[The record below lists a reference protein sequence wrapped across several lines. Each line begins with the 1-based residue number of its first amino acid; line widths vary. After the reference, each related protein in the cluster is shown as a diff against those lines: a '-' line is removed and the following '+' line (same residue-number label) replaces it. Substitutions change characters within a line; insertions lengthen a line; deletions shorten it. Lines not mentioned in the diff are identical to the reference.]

1 MSGLKIDTAWSTK
14 AVSTTEVKTHLRID
28 SGFSDDDTYIGTLIN
43 SAQDIAEV
51 YLNRAITTQTLSL
64 FLDRLPFYSDIKL
77 QEGIY
82 TAPDL
87 EYNSNFIVLPK
98 APVAS
103 VTHVK
108 YYDNDNN
115 ASTFA
120 SSNYYVDTI
129 SQQGRIV
136 LKTGSSW
143 PTVSE
148 TRNANAYEIK
158 YVAGYGGAS
167 DVPAPIKHG
176 ITMLAGHL
184 YENRDAV
191 TSLSVNSIPY
201 TIGANFQPYKVER
214 INSILGG
221 WYGKCFTS
229 R

>member
-1 MSGLKIDTAWSTK
+1 MSGLKIDTAWTTS
-14 AVSTTEVKTHLRID
+14 AVATSDQKSFMRVD
-28 SGFSDDDTYIGTLIN
+28 FSDDDTL
-43 SAQDIAEV
+43 IAELIKASQNV
-51 YLNRAITTQTLSL
+51 IETYVNRAITTQTLSL

-77 QEGIY
+77 QEGVF

-98 APVAS
+98 PPVAS

-108 YYDNDNN
+108 YYDNDNT

-120 SSNYYVDTI
+120 TTNYYVDTI
-129 SQQGRIV
+129 SDQARVV

-167 DVPAPIKHG
+167 DVPEPIVQAIKLL
-176 ITMLAGHL
+176 TTHL
-184 YENRDAV
+184 YENREAV
-191 TSLSVNSIPY
+191 TSLSVNAIPY
-201 TIGANFQPYKVER
+201 TIGALLQPYKVQR
-214 INSILGG
+214 LNSILGG
-221 WYGKCFTS
+221 
-229 R
+229 

>member
-1 MSGLKIDTAWSTK
+1 MSGIKIDTAWSTS
-14 AVSTTEVKTHLRID
+14 AVATSDQKSFMRVD
-28 SGFSDDDTYIGTLIN
+28 FSDDDSL
-43 SAQDIAEV
+43 IAELIKASQNV
-51 YLNRAITTQTLSL
+51 IETYLNRSITTQTLSL

-108 YYDNDNN
+108 YYANDDT

-120 SSNYYVDTI
+120 STNYYVDTI
-129 SQQGRIV
+129 SQQARIV

-143 PTVSE
+143 PTVAE

-167 DVPAPIKHG
+167 DVPEPIVQAIKVL
-176 ITMLAGHL
+176 TTHL
-184 YENRDAV
+184 YENREAV
-191 TSLSVNSIPY
+191 TSLSVNTIPY
-201 TIGANFQPYKVER
+201 TIGALLQPYKVQR
-214 INSILGG
+214 LNSILGG
-221 WYGKCFTS
+221 
-229 R
+229 

>member
-1 MSGLKIDTAWSTK
+1 MSGLKIDTAWTTS
-14 AVSTTEVKTHLRID
+14 AVATSDQKSFMRVD
-28 SGFSDDDTYIGTLIN
+28 FSDDDTL
-43 SAQDIAEV
+43 IAELIKASQNV
-51 YLNRAITTQTLSL
+51 IETYINRAITTQTLSL

-77 QEGIY
+77 QEGVF

-98 APVAS
+98 PPVTS

-108 YYDNDNN
+108 YYDNDNT

-120 SSNYYVDTI
+120 TTNYYVDTI
-129 SQQGRIV
+129 SDQARVV

-167 DVPAPIKHG
+167 DVPEPIVQAIKLL
-176 ITMLAGHL
+176 TTHL
-184 YENRDAV
+184 YENREAV
-191 TSLSVNSIPY
+191 TSLSVNAIPY
-201 TIGANFQPYKVER
+201 TIGALLQPYKVQR
-214 INSILGG
+214 LNSILGG
-221 WYGKCFTS
+221 
-229 R
+229 

>member
-1 MSGLKIDTAWSTK
+1 MSGIKIDTAWTAS
-14 AVSTTEVKTHLRID
+14 AVATSEQKSFMRVD
-28 SGFSDDDTYIGTLIN
+28 FSDDDTLIAELIK
-43 SAQDIAEV
+43 SAQNVIET
-51 YLNRAITTQTLSL
+51 YINRAITTQTLSL
-64 FLDRLPFYSDIKL
+64 FLDRLPFYSDLKL
-77 QEGIY
+77 QEGIF

-98 APVAS
+98 PPVAS

-120 SSNYYVDTI
+120 SSNYYVDII
-129 SQQGRIV
+129 SEQARVV

-167 DVPAPIKHG
+167 DVPEPIVQAIKLL
-176 ITMLAGHL
+176 TTHL
-184 YENRDAV
+184 YENREAV
-191 TSLSVNSIPY
+191 TSLSVNAIPY
-201 TIGANFQPYKVER
+201 TIGALLQPYKVQR
-214 INSILGG
+214 LNSILGG
-221 WYGKCFTS
+221 
-229 R
+229 

>member
-1 MSGLKIDTAWSTK
+1 MSGLKIDTAWTTS
-14 AVSTTEVKTHLRID
+14 AVATSEQKSFMRVD
-28 SGFSDDDTYIGTLIN
+28 FSDDDTL
-43 SAQDIAEV
+43 IAELIKASQNV
-51 YLNRAITTQTLSL
+51 IETYINRAITTQTLSL
-64 FLDRLPFYSDIKL
+64 FLDRLPFYSDLKL
-77 QEGIY
+77 QEGIF

-98 APVAS
+98 PPVAS

-120 SSNYYVDTI
+120 SSNYYVDII
-129 SQQGRIV
+129 SEQARVV

-167 DVPAPIKHG
+167 DVPEPIVQAIKLL
-176 ITMLAGHL
+176 TTHL
-184 YENRDAV
+184 YENREAV
-191 TSLSVNSIPY
+191 TSLSVNAIPY
-201 TIGANFQPYKVER
+201 TIGALLQPYKVQR
-214 INSILGG
+214 LNSILGG
-221 WYGKCFTS
+221 
-229 R
+229 

>member
-1 MSGLKIDTAWSTK
+1 MSGLKIDTAWSTS
-14 AVSTTEVKTHLRID
+14 AVATSAQKSFMRVD
-28 SGFSDDDTYIGTLIN
+28 FSDDDTL
-43 SAQDIAEV
+43 IAELIKASQNV
-51 YLNRAITTQTLSL
+51 IETYLNRSITTQTLSL

-98 APVAS
+98 APVSS

-108 YYDNDNN
+108 YYDNDNT

-129 SQQGRIV
+129 SQQARVV
-136 LKTGSSW
+136 LKTGASW

-167 DVPAPIKHG
+167 DVPEPIVQAIKVL
-176 ITMLAGHL
+176 TTHL
-184 YENRDAV
+184 YENREAV
-191 TSLSVNSIPY
+191 TSLSVNAIPY
-201 TIGANFQPYKVER
+201 TIGALLQPYKVQR
-214 INSILGG
+214 LNSILGG
-221 WYGKCFTS
+221 
-229 R
+229 